1 MSKKKDVIEIICV
14 VEETLPN
21 AMFRVRPLDETFINL
36 LKEKGLE
43 ETILTHISGRM
54 RIHYI
59 RILPGDKVTV
69 ELSLYD
75 LTKGRIT
82 FRHKD

>member
-1 MSKKKDVIEIICV
+1 MIGI

-21 AMFRVRPLDETFINL
+21 AMFKVRPTDENFIEL
-36 LKEKGLE
+36 LKEKGLG
-43 ETILTHISGRM
+43 ETILAHISGRM

-69 ELSLYD
+69 KVSLYD
-75 LTKGRIT
+75 LQKGRIT